1 VAYLDLSWA
10 VRGVD
15 LLIRHRMGIQEFTDD
30 RECILRVSLE
40 AATHGMRLSD
50 GTFVREGDLV
60 LTLHFWNE
68 HLPPMGDVGPSAA
81 WANLFRRRMRRSL
94 EVVAEHVEREAAYAR
109 VVAVNGAPPFGS
121 RIGAVQM
128 VRTGQR
134 FGFDVIEPGAE
145 PELRERIHTMFDS
158 ILLWGLAQAY
168 NPAALNGKRLLRHR
182 YQLWISRTKLL
193 RHYGGRHVRA

>member
-1 VAYLDLSWA
+1 MAYLDLSWA

-15 LLIRHRMGIQEFTDD
+15 LLLRHRMGIQEFTDD
-30 RECILRVSLE
+30 RECIFRLSLD
-40 AATHGMRLSD
+40 AATHNIRLSD
-50 GTFVREGDLV
+50 GTVVHEDDSV

-68 HLPPMGDVGPSAA
+68 HLPPMGDSGPSAA

-94 EVVAEHVEREAAYAR
+94 EVVARHVEREAAYAR

-128 VRTGQR
+128 VRTGER
-134 FGFDVIEPGAE
+134 FGFDVIAPDAE
-145 PELRERIHTMFDS
+145 PELRERVHAMFDS

-168 NPAALNGKRLLRHR
+168 NPSALNGKRLLRHR
-182 YQLWISRTKLL
+182 YRLWISRAKLL
-193 RHYGGRHVRA
+193 RHYGDCG

>member
-1 VAYLDLSWA
+1 VAYLDLGWA

-15 LLIRHRMGIQEFTDD
+15 LLLRHGMGIQEFTDD
-30 RECILRVSLE
+30 RECLFRISLE
-40 AATHGMRLSD
+40 SSMQGVRLSD
-50 GTFVREGDLV
+50 GTLVRAGDAVLV
-60 LTLHFWNE
+60 LHFWNE
-68 HLPPMGDVGPSAA
+68 HLPPMGRAGPNAA

-94 EVVAEHVEREAAYAR
+94 EVVASFVERESSYRSIAALT
-109 VVAVNGAPPFGS
+109 GAPPFGS

-128 VRTGQR
+128 VRTAQR
-134 FGFDVIEPGAE
+134 FGFDVIDPDGE

-182 YQLWISRTKLL
+182 YRLWISRARLI
-193 RHYGGRHVRA
+193 RRYGPRQPAA